1 MNTRPTSVFY
11 SSSGSLYLN
20 PTCFGSFVFS
30 DIKHPSTHRIPLTA
44 GSMHEHFIIARQI
57 CAPFTKVR
65 GISKPARISSP
76 DPQFFSV

>member
-1 MNTRPTSVFY
+1 M
-11 SSSGSLYLN
+11 
-20 PTCFGSFVFS
+20 